1 MTEPHPPPR
10 DPHLA
15 EVAQWHPIEGTPMK
29 KKVAIGCSI
38 GATIETYDFIG
49 FGIAAAL
56 YFNNVFFPATDPLSG
71 TLLSFATLGIGFA
84 VRPLGG
90 IIGGYLG
97 DRIGRKPV
105 LVGSLLL
112 MGIATVLIGVL
123 PTYQQVGVWAGI
135 LLVAVRVVQGLA
147 FGAEWGGAIL
157 MCFEHAPWRKKGLY
171 TGITQAGFPVGL
183 LLANFAFLVSVPL
196 GDQWAW
202 RVPFLLSAV
211 LIVVGILIRLKIEE
225 SPEFEELKEEG
236 ELSKNPLLEV
246 LRDDWRN
253 MLRAFC
259 LRIAETAGYAVSV
272 TFILSY
278 LSSQKLAD
286 RPTTLTALM
295 IAAALGIFATILWG
309 ALTDRIGRRPVY
321 LLGTA
326 LTVVWGVPLFLV
338 VNTGTAIAII
348 IAFVVSYTICQ
359 NSLAGVQGAWF
370 SELFAAKTRTT
381 GASLAYQLS
390 AVVSGF
396 TPLVATALFAGVGWI
411 GPALLFSAYGLLGLI
426 AALVTRETWGRAE
439 REEVAA
445 LERTLALP
453 AARSRLRT
461 RKTHEHPHRPDLQAA
476 AYRIR
481 LNALHMGEVQ
491 GQGYIGQALG
501 VADVLAVVYTDQL
514 RHRPEDPHWADR
526 DRFLLSIGHYAI
538 ALYAA
543 LAEAGTIPV
552 EELSDLRLR
561 RVPAADVRHG
571 VLHARHGDL
580 RRLARPRPRRRHRDG
595 AGAAPPGQPGPRL
608 QPALRRRA
616 RRGLDLGG
624 RAAGRPPR
632 PGQPHRDR
640 RRQRAAGRRAHR
652 RACCAPS
659 RSPTSGARSA
669 GTPCASTATTSPR
682 SSTRSTSCASTAARP
697 GC

>member
-1 MTEPHPPPR
+1 MTERQPPLQ
-10 DPHLA
+10 DPHLE
-15 EVAQWHPIEGTPMK
+15 EVAHWHPIEGTPEK

-38 GATIETYDFIG
+38 GAVIETYDFIG
-49 FGIAAAL
+49 FGTAAAL
-56 YFNNVFFPATDPLSG
+56 YFNKVFFPATDPLSG

-112 MGIATVLIGVL
+112 MGIATVLIGAL
-123 PTYQQVGVWAGI
+123 PTYQQVGVWAGF

-183 LLANFAFLVSVPL
+183 LLANLAFLVSVPL
-196 GDQWAW
+196 GEQWAW

-236 ELSKNPLLEV
+236 EVSENPLLEV

-253 MLRAFC
+253 VLRAFC

-272 TFILSY
+272 TFMLSY
-278 LSSQKLAD
+278 LASEKLAA
-286 RPTTLTALM
+286 RSVSLTALL
-295 IAAALGIFATILWG
+295 IAAGIGIVATAYWG

-326 LTVVWGVPLFLV
+326 ITLLWGVPLFLL
-338 VNTGTAIAII
+338 VNTGAATAIIL
-348 IAFVVSYTICQ
+348 AFLVSYAVCQ

-370 SELFAAKTRTT
+370 SELFATKTRTT

-396 TPLVATALFAGVGWI
+396 TPLVATALYVGVGWI
-411 GPALLFSAYGLLGLI
+411 GPALLFSGYGLLGLL
-426 AALVTRETWGRAE
+426 AALVTKETWGRAE

-445 LERTLALP
+445 LER
-453 AARSRLRT
+453 
-461 RKTHEHPHRPDLQAA
+461 
-476 AYRIR
+476 
-481 LNALHMGEVQ
+481 
-491 GQGYIGQALG
+491 
-501 VADVLAVVYTDQL
+501 
-514 RHRPEDPHWADR
+514 
-526 DRFLLSIGHYAI
+526 
-538 ALYAA
+538 A
-543 LAEAGTIPV
+543 LAAP
-552 EELSDLRLR
+552 
-561 RVPAADVRHG
+561 PAPEPA
-571 VLHARHGDL
+571 
-580 RRLARPRPRRRHRDG
+580 PRRRTK
-595 AGAAPPGQPGPRL
+595 
-608 QPALRRRA
+608 PAT
-616 RRGLDLGG
+616 G
-624 RAAGRPPR
+624 
-632 PGQPHRDR
+632 
-640 RRQRAAGRRAHR
+640 
-652 RACCAPS
+652 S
-659 RSPTSGARSA
+659 
-669 GTPCASTATTSPR
+669 
-682 SSTRSTSCASTAARP
+682 
-697 GC
+697 